1 MSGVELFGMVSVPLY
16 FILIWLVR
24 IYNLLEKIEKNT
36 EKEGE
41 QK

>member
-1 MSGVELFGMVSVPLY
+1 MSVAELFGMVFFPLLLSLY
-16 FILIWLVR
+16 WLIR
-24 IYNLLEKIEKNT
+24 IFRLLEKIAKNT